1 MSDILKEED
10 IIKNVQEIAKILDK
24 CCTAYYTGVNKEYVV
39 ESIKANCRLL
49 NMLNIV
55 LDGD

>member
-1 MSDILKEED
+1 MSEILKEED
-10 IIKNVQEIAKILDK
+10 IIKNVQEIARILDK
-24 CCTAYYTGVNKEYVV
+24 CCNSYFAIANNEYIV

>member
-1 MSDILKEED
+1 MTKILTEED
-10 IIKNVQEIAKILDK
+10 IISNIEEIAKTLGK
-24 CCTAYYTGVNKEYVV
+24 CCNAYFASTNKEYVV

-55 LDGD
+55 LDGE

>member
-1 MSDILKEED
+1 MSEILTEEKIVD
-10 IIKNVQEIAKILDK
+10 NVQQIAKILDK
-24 CCTAYYTGVNKEYVV
+24 CCTAYYAGTNKEYIV